1 MKHLL
6 LTTIAAVVLV
16 GCGKPSNPDADKALF
31 NAVGKGNLGA
41 AKKAILDGASLNV
54 KNRWLRTPLHLVVG
68 GIQPWGKPRA
78 INNRKEIAELL
89 ISKGADV
96 NASDQRRL
104 TPLHDAVKYGFEDI
118 CRILIASGS
127 NVNVNSSHGG
137 SPLGAAIGS
146 DYPRIAELLISN
158 GAVIDRDAL
167 CVAANSN
174 SSKVAKLLISK
185 GANINEICINGDTPI
200 HIAAKGGMHAARGGH
215 IETLKVLIVEG
226 ANLNAKLKDNKSNS
240 SYGIVGWTPLHLA
253 ANWGQTESA
262 ELLVAAG
269 AEINSKSQKGHTP
282 LDISIMHG
290 QAETAIYLEKQKAK
304 SSELNPIHLAI
315 IHSDIESLK
324 EQLNKSV
331 PIESRSDICE
341 PPLNHAAFWGR
352 EETVKI
358 LIDNGLDINFTP
370 KAVTRKS
377 RSPLHIAAR
386 LGHLKVAQILIS
398 HGANV
403 NIQDGYG
410 DTPLYGAVSK
420 GKKEIVELLVAK
432 GAELEVKNSFG
443 RTVLDNAITHKHP
456 KIADLLRK
464 HGGKIGDWFKAE
476 ESIHIAVRAGHI
488 EAVKKHLAA
497 GVDVNAKQDGL
508 FFRTLLHLAARNGLK
523 EVAELLIANGAD
535 VNAKDWNG
543 RTPLDWAEDVDEY
556 DSIEVGPLSESE
568 REAARK
574 EIATLLR
581 KHGGKTGEELKA
593 EGK

>member
-6 LTTIAAVVLV
+6 LTTIAAVVLA

-78 INNRKEIAELL
+78 IKNRKEIAELL

-127 NVNVNSSHGG
+127 NVNVNSSNEG
-137 SPLGAAIGS
+137 SPLRAAIGR

-158 GAVIDRDAL
+158 GATIDIDAL
-167 CVAANSN
+167 CVAAISN

-200 HIAAKGGMHAARGGH
+200 HIAAKGGH

-253 ANWGQTESA
+253 ANYGQTESA

-269 AEINSKSQKGHTP
+269 AEINSKFQKGHTP

-464 HGGKIGDWFKAE
+464 HGGK
-476 ESIHIAVRAGHI
+476 
-488 EAVKKHLAA
+488 
-497 GVDVNAKQDGL
+497 
-508 FFRTLLHLAARNGLK
+508 
-523 EVAELLIANGAD
+523 
-535 VNAKDWNG
+535 
-543 RTPLDWAEDVDEY
+543 
-556 DSIEVGPLSESE
+556 
-568 REAARK
+568 
-574 EIATLLR
+574 
-581 KHGGKTGEELKA
+581 TGEELKA

>member
-1 MKHLL
+1 
-6 LTTIAAVVLV
+6 VVLV

-78 INNRKEIAELL
+78 IKNRKEIAELL

-127 NVNVNSSHGG
+127 NVNSSHGG

-253 ANWGQTESA
+253 ANHGQTESA

-508 FFRTLLHLAARNGLK
+508 FFRTLLGLAARNGLK

-543 RTPLDWAEDVDEY
+543 RTPLDWAEDVDED

-581 KHGGKTGEELKA
+581 KHGGKTGEELKG